1 MKANIYIDGFN
12 LYYRA
17 LRGQP
22 YDLKWLDL
30 SKLSAALIP
39 GHEINRIRYFTAKVS
54 STAADPTQNSRQ
66 QSYLRALETIP
77 NLSITYGIFKNR
89 EKRGSLAKPI
99 AGSPHVVRFKV
110 WEEKGSDVNLAS
122 HLLVDGFQDD
132 YDFAVVISNDTDL
145 VEPIRL
151 VQSTLGLDVWVVNPS
166 PPPAKKGQR
175 DNNRMHQDLRNVAS
189 VSRRIYVSTL
199 RKSQFPNPL
208 IDANGRTITKPA
220 SW

>member
-1 MKANIYIDGFN
+1 M
-12 LYYRA
+12 
-17 LRGQP
+17 
-22 YDLKWLDL
+22 
-30 SKLSAALIP
+30 
-39 GHEINRIRYFTAKVS
+39 RI
-54 STAADPTQNSRQ
+54 
-66 QSYLRALETIP
+66 
-77 NLSITYGIFKNR
+77 
-89 EKRGSLAKPI
+89 
-99 AGSPHVVRFKV
+99 KV